1 MGTPIEVLMQSL
13 IPNRT
18 PPGGVVRS
26 VGVLPTIA
34 PQAVAPSAAPAA
46 PVQPTLSPTAKYIQD
61 MQALMSG
68 GIGPLS
74 TGEKISA
81 LGQVLQAAGSRG
93 ASDPAAVLQ
102 NVRKQQMDKLN
113 AQYQIAQLQQAQ
125 QREAQQRAAI
135 EKYKVALEPDEI
147 NALEGLPLEKQADK
161 IADIAFRQD
170 QVQQIK
176 RADDGQT
183 YILFASGK
191 SKPAGFNLPK
201 DYEKIDTGNG
211 FKFVNKDDPTEFL
224 KDASGKDLFIPQQMS
239 AFQRE
244 SLNLRAREIA
254 RADAR
259 TRTGAGSP
267 SLPQPTVRVING
279 KSTYV
284 QWDKNALRP
293 DGKRGAYVPFTQP
306 GLSTPTK
313 GDIDASQIGGVLR
326 GLLVGAGNIE

>member
-1 MGTPIEVLMQSL
+1 MATPMETLLQSL
-13 IPNRT
+13 VPNRT

-26 VGVLPTIA
+26 VGILPTTA
-34 PQAVAPSAAPAA
+34 PQAVAPVGIAPPAAPAA
-46 PVQPTLSPTAKYIQD
+46 PQLSPTAKYIAD

-102 NVRKQQMDKLN
+102 GVRKQQMDKLN

-135 EKYKVALEPDEI
+135 EKYKVALEPDQI

-161 IADIAFRQD
+161 VAEIAFRQD

-224 KDASGKDLFIPQQMS
+224 KDASGKDLFIPQQMN
-239 AFQRE
+239 AFQVASLGLRRE
-244 SLNLRAREIA
+244 EIA
-254 RADAR
+254 RARMGGVDY
-259 TRTGAGSP
+259 
-267 SLPQPTVRVING
+267 LPKPTIGIIDG
-279 KSTYV
+279 KATYV
-284 QWDKNALRP
+284 QWDKKKQKL
-293 DGKRGAYVPFTQP
+293 VPFKQP
-306 GLSTPTK
+306 GLTPPSR
-313 GDIDASQIGGVLR
+313 GGMLASQLGPDVEALLAQ
-326 GLLVGAGNIE
+326 GLNVE

>member
-1 MGTPIEVLMQSL
+1 MSINNLVQTL

-26 VGVLPTIA
+26 VGAMPS
-34 PQAVAPSAAPAA
+34 VAPVGVMPQVAPAA

-102 NVRKQQMDKLN
+102 SVRKQQMDKLN
-113 AQYQIAQLQQAQ
+113 AQYQIAQLQQQ
-125 QREAQQRAAI
+125 QQQEAAQRASI

-147 NALEGLPLEKQADK
+147 NALEGLPLEKQAEK
-161 IADIAFRQD
+161 IAEIAFRQD

-211 FKFVNKDDPTEFL
+211 FKFVNKDNPTEFL
-224 KDASGKDLFIPQQMS
+224 KDASGKDLFIPQQMN

-244 SLNLRAREIA
+244 SLGIQRARLANDI
-254 RADAR
+254 
-259 TRTGAGSP
+259 RTGGSSGGSGVKLNKP
-267 SLPQPTVRVING
+267 EPILING
-279 KSTYV
+279 V
-284 QWDKNALRP
+284 EQLGQWNPKLNM
-293 DGKRGAYVPFTQP
+293 YVPFTQKGVTKP
-306 GLSTPTK
+306 VKASGWTPK
-313 GDIDASQIGGVLR
+313 KPEPAGGKTYP
-326 GLLVGAGNIE
+326 

>member
-1 MGTPIEVLMQSL
+1 MSILSSL

-26 VGVLPTIA
+26 VGILPTTA
-34 PQAVAPSAAPAA
+34 PQAVAPVGIAPPAAPAA
-46 PVQPTLSPTAKYIQD
+46 PQLSPTAKYIAD

-68 GIGPLS
+68 GVGPLS

-102 NVRKQQMDKLN
+102 SVRKQQMDKLN

-135 EKYKVALEPDEI
+135 EKYKVALEPDQI

-161 IADIAFRQD
+161 VAEIAFRQD

-224 KDASGKDLFIPQQMS
+224 KDASGKDLFIPQQMN
-239 AFQRE
+239 AFQVA
-244 SLNLRAREIA
+244 SLGLRRQEIANANARAREG
-254 RADAR
+254 D
-259 TRTGAGSP
+259 GP
-267 SLPQPTVRVING
+267 EYLPRPTVGVIDG
-279 KSTYV
+279 KQTYV
-284 QWDKNALRP
+284 QWDKKNQRL
-293 DGKRGAYVPFTQP
+293 VPFRQP
-306 GLSTPTK
+306 GLSPPKSSGITVEDDFAA
-313 GDIDASQIGGVLR
+313 DILSRLDKQR
-326 GLLVGAGNIE
+326 

>member
-113 AQYQIAQLQQAQ
+113 AQYQIAQLQQSQ
-125 QREAQQRAAI
+125 QQERQQRAAI
-135 EKYKVALEPDEI
+135 EKYKVALEPDQI
-147 NALEGLPLEKQADK
+147 NALEGLPLEEQAK
-161 IADIAFRQD
+161 KVAEIAFRQD
-170 QVQQIK
+170 QVREIK
-176 RADDGQT
+176 RDSDGKT
-183 YILFASGK
+183 RYIFVSGK
-191 SKPAGFNLPK
+191 SKEADFDLPIG
-201 DYEKIDTGNG
+201 YEKIDTGNG
-211 FKFVNKDDPTEFL
+211 FKFYNKDNPTEYL
-224 KDASGKDLFIPQQMS
+224 KDASGKEVFVPQQMT
-239 AFQRE
+239 AYQRE
-244 SLNLRAREIA
+244 SLDIQKKRLAKDLETGGGGGGGGGSGGTFSLQRT
-254 RADAR
+254 ADGSIIGVNTKNPNIQVD
-259 TRTGAGSP
+259 TRLKAPAAANIFSGIFPPATGKP
-267 SLPQPTVRVING
+267 IIR
-279 KSTYV
+279 
-284 QWDKNALRP
+284 R
-293 DGKRGAYVPFTQP
+293 
-306 GLSTPTK
+306 
-313 GDIDASQIGGVLR
+313 
-326 GLLVGAGNIE
+326 

>member
-1 MGTPIEVLMQSL
+1 MSINNLVQTL

-26 VGVLPTIA
+26 VGA
-34 PQAVAPSAAPAA
+34 MPSAAPVGVMPQIAPAA

-102 NVRKQQMDKLN
+102 SVRKQQMDKLN

-125 QREAQQRAAI
+125 QQEAAQRASI
-135 EKYKVALEPDEI
+135 EKYKIALDEDEV
-147 NALEGLPLEKQADK
+147 NALSGLSLEKQADK
-161 IADIAFRQD
+161 IAEIAFRQD

-176 RADDGQT
+176 RADDGKT

-211 FKFVNKDDPTEFL
+211 FKFVNKDNPTEFL
-224 KDASGKDLFIPQQMS
+224 KDESGKDLFIPQQMN
-239 AFQRE
+239 AYQRE
-244 SLNLRAREIA
+244 SLGIQRARLANDI
-254 RADAR
+254 
-259 TRTGAGSP
+259 RTGGSSGGSGVKLNKP
-267 SLPQPTVRVING
+267 EPILIDGVEQLG
-279 KSTYV
+279 
-284 QWDKNALRP
+284 QWNPKLNM
-293 DGKRGAYVPFTQP
+293 YVPFTQKGVTKP
-306 GLSTPTK
+306 AKASGWVPKTPTA
-313 GDIDASQIGGVLR
+313 ASGR
-326 GLLVGAGNIE
+326 TYP